1 MIHGSSS
8 EKDAV
13 LSSSPD
19 VEAGDTD
26 AYLLAHAGLRPRL
39 LAYARALVG
48 DPARAVDMVA
58 EAHFLTW
65 RRVRSGAG
73 LDDLPAVLH
82 ATVRDLAATGGATP
96 DGILPGVVRAP
107 APVQRVPGVEL
118 LRGVLE
124 RLPDRWILALWLA
137 EAADEPADVIA
148 LRIGTRSP
156 AATGLLLDRAHD
168 GLREAFLR
176 DQPGT
181 PLDPAC
187 ATRWARIPDQ
197 VRGAA
202 TAGQAQALA
211 AHTTRCDDCRARLAL
226 LRQADGRLSSLTG
239 PALLMLHPRGE
250 PRALAMDAADAA
262 HRAGRT
268 AAHSHGPLAAG
279 TGAALSP
286 ALRHV
291 RRALLLLRRNAL
303 AVTAGVA
310 AFAVAGATVAVGAVL
325 SSDGDTAARSPVRNQ
340 AVADALPRAE
350 VPGVTSNPE
359 ATGSTPVPKATDRAA
374 AATGTGSAW
383 RASAA
388 PHTATPLVA
397 SPGPRLP
404 KPPSPF
410 TFAVPVPPPHTA
422 ATVPPLPPTLVAPV
436 RKPSLPASTAT
447 ATPAHRSAP
456 ATPPPAPVPS
466 ASAGPTAGPTTAPTA
481 PTAPSDPD
489 PDPTPITA
497 PTKSTSP
504 TPTPSKPPTTPAPKT
519 PAPSTTDPTAAPS
532 TGPAVEPSS
541 GTVGAGAGAS
551 PDAGATSAP
560 APGSGSPSPTTGSGS

>member
-1 MIHGSSS
+1 MSNGSGSG
-8 EKDAV
+8 KDAV
-13 LSSSPD
+13 VSSSPD

-26 AYLLAHAGLRPRL
+26 TYLLAHAGLRPRL

-48 DPARAVDMVA
+48 DPARAVDLVA

-65 RRVRSGAG
+65 RRVRSGAR
-73 LDDLPAVLH
+73 LDDLAAVLH

-107 APVQRVPGVEL
+107 APVRRVPGVEL

-124 RLPDRWILALWLA
+124 RLPDRWVLALWLA
-137 EAADEPADVIA
+137 EAADEPDDVIA
-148 LRIGTRSP
+148 PRIGTRSP

-187 ATRWARIPDQ
+187 VTRWARIPDQ
-197 VRGAA
+197 VRGAG

-211 AHTTRCDDCRARLAL
+211 AHTARCEDCRARLAL

-239 PALLMLHPRGE
+239 PALLMLRQSGAPRS
-250 PRALAMDAADAA
+250 LATDVVDVA

-268 AAHSHGPLAAG
+268 GAHPRGSPAAG
-279 TGAALSP
+279 TGAALSSVP
-286 ALRHV
+286 RRV

-310 AFAVAGATVAVGAVL
+310 AFAVVGATVAVGAVL
-325 SSDGDTAARSPVRNQ
+325 SGDGDTAARSPARHQ
-340 AVADALPRAE
+340 AAGAPRRAE
-350 VPGVTSNPE
+350 VPEVTPGPGP
-359 ATGSTPVPKATDRAA
+359 TGSAPVLKTTDGAS
-374 AATGTGSAW
+374 AATGMASAW
-383 RASAA
+383 RASAS
-388 PHTATPLVA
+388 PHPTTPPVT

-404 KPPSPF
+404 TPPSLV
-410 TFAVPVPPPHTA
+410 TSAVPVPPPHTA
-422 ATVPPLPPTLVAPV
+422 TTVQPLPPTLMTPV

-447 ATPAHRSAP
+447 DTPAQPSAP
-456 ATPPPAPVPS
+456 AVTASVPVPPAS
-466 ASAGPTAGPTTAPTA
+466 MAPTAGPTTAPSD
-481 PTAPSDPD
+481 PTTPSDPN
-489 PDPTPITA
+489 PM
-497 PTKSTSP
+497 
-504 TPTPSKPPTTPAPKT
+504 PSKPPTTPAPRT
-519 PAPSTTDPTAAPS
+519 PAPSNTDPGAAPS
-532 TGPAVEPSS
+532 TGPAVEPS
-541 GTVGAGAGAS
+541 GTAGAGAGVS

-560 APGSGSPSPTTGSGS
+560 APASGDPSPTTGSGS